1 MNQDARIKY
10 TKEQIAAAALL
21 WRDGYTMYDMAE
33 KLGMTWS
40 AVKNMTSTRR
50 GTFPYRKSNSRR
62 ANPIVT
68 EVEDQIATAP
78 PAKPGCVVRTTFT
91 GAKVTLP
98 RVAFIDGPEPES
110 EAA

>member
-1 MNQDARIKY
+1 MTHHRSLY
-10 TKEQIAAAALL
+10 TKGQIAAAAAL

-50 GTFPYRKSNSRR
+50 GTFPYRKSNNRR
-62 ANPIVT
+62 AEPIVKQVD
-68 EVEDQIATAP
+68 EAP
-78 PAKPGCVVRTTFT
+78 APAPLKAGCVVRTTFT

>member
-1 MNQDARIKY
+1 MTHHRSLY
-10 TKEQIAAAALL
+10 TKEQIAAAAAL

-50 GTFPYRKSNSRR
+50 GIFPYRKSNNRR
-62 ANPIVT
+62 ATPIVKQVGDEPT
-68 EVEDQIATAP
+68 PTPLKA
-78 PAKPGCVVRTTFT
+78 GCVVRTTFT

>member
-1 MNQDARIKY
+1 MTHHRSLY
-10 TKEQIAAAALL
+10 TKEQIAAAAAL

-50 GTFPYRKSNSRR
+50 GTFPYRKRNTRR
-62 ANPIVT
+62 ADPIVKQVD
-68 EVEDQIATAP
+68 EAP
-78 PAKPGCVVRTTFT
+78 APAPLKAGCVVRTTFT

>member
-1 MNQDARIKY
+1 MTHHRAIY
-10 TKEQIAAAALL
+10 TKDQIAAAAAL
-21 WRDGYTMYDMAE
+21 WRDGHTLHAMAE
-33 KLGMTWS
+33 KLGMTCS

-50 GTFPYRKSNSRR
+50 SAFPYRKRNVRR
-62 ANPIVT
+62 ADHIVKQVD
-68 EVEDQIATAP
+68 EAP
-78 PAKPGCVVRTTFT
+78 APAPLKAGCVVRTTFT

>member
-1 MNQDARIKY
+1 MTHHRSLY
-10 TKEQIAAAALL
+10 TKEQIAAAAAL

-50 GTFPYRKSNSRR
+50 GTFPYRKSNARR
-62 ANPIVT
+62 ADPIVKQLGD
-68 EVEDQIATAP
+68 EPAP
-78 PAKPGCVVRTTFT
+78 APLKAGCVVRTTFT
-91 GAKVTLP
+91 GAKVTMP
-98 RVAFIDGPEPES
+98 RVVFIDGPEPES

>member
-1 MNQDARIKY
+1 MSDARIKY

-21 WRDGYTMYDMAE
+21 WRDGYTMYEMAE
-33 KLGMTWS
+33 KLGLTWS
-40 AVKNMTSTRR
+40 AVKNMTGARR
-50 GTFPYRKSNSRR
+50 NIFPYRKNNSRR

-68 EVEDQIATAP
+68 EVEDQIAPTLTT
-78 PAKPGCVVRTTFT
+78 KPGCVVRTTFT

-98 RVAFIDGPEPES
+98 RVVFIDGPEPES

>member
-1 MNQDARIKY
+1 
-10 TKEQIAAAALL
+10 
-21 WRDGYTMYDMAE
+21 MYDMAE

-62 ANPIVT
+62 SNPIVKQVAD
-68 EVEDQIATAP
+68 ELKVAP
-78 PAKPGCVVRTTFT
+78 LKAGCVVRTTFT

>member
-1 MNQDARIKY
+1 MTHHRSLY
-10 TKEQIAAAALL
+10 TKEQIAAAAAL

-50 GTFPYRKSNSRR
+50 GTFPYRKSNARR
-62 ANPIVT
+62 ADPIVKQLGD
-68 EVEDQIATAP
+68 EPAP
-78 PAKPGCVVRTTFT
+78 APLKAGCVVRTTFT

>member
-1 MNQDARIKY
+1 MTHQRSLY
-10 TKEQIAAAALL
+10 TKEQIAAAAAL
-21 WRDGYTMYDMAE
+21 WREGLTMYDMAQ

-50 GTFPYRKSNSRR
+50 GTFPYRKSNARR
-62 ANPIVT
+62 ANPIVKQVDWT
-68 EVEDQIATAP
+68 PAP
-78 PAKPGCVVRTTFT
+78 APLKAGCVVRTTFT

>member
-1 MNQDARIKY
+1 MTHHRSLY
-10 TKEQIAAAALL
+10 TKEQIAAAAAL
-21 WRDGYTMYDMAE
+21 WRDGYTLHAMAE
-33 KLGMTWS
+33 KLGITCS

-50 GTFPYRKSNSRR
+50 GTFPYRKRNTRR
-62 ANPIVT
+62 ADPVVKQ
-68 EVEDQIATAP
+68 VEEAP
-78 PAKPGCVVRTTFT
+78 APAPLKAGCVVRTTFT